1 VLRYRGDIAAAWP
14 DADEAP
20 LDEPIQAFQ
29 GLVIALAI
37 VEDEADT
44 GGVFTLYLYADGTVA
59 DGWNESVEDALEALD
74 ESDELDGLPW
84 AETETH

>member
-14 DADEAP
+14 NAAETP
-20 LDEPIQAFQ
+20 LEEPITAFQ
-29 GLVIALAI
+29 CPVTALAI

-59 DGWNESVEDALEALD
+59 DGWNESLEDALEALD
-74 ESDELDGLPW
+74 ETDEFDGLPW
-84 AETETH
+84 VET